1 MLKQLIN
8 IKVPILF
15 VGESGTGKTV
25 TIQNYL
31 RQSTSGNNKSNYLIL
46 NINFSSRTT
55 AMDFQLNLED
65 TLETRLM
72 RTMGPP
78 SGKELI
84 VFIDDLGMPTV
95 DKYETQQPLAFLKL
109 LIDKKNYYTK
119 DNKDLIKLVD
129 TNVNYFFLIILVHW
143 CNSSSWRW

>member
-1 MLKQLIN
+1 MLKCLLN
-8 IKVPILF
+8 IKMPVLF
-15 VGESGTGKTV
+15 VGDSGTGKTV
-25 TIQNYL
+25 TIQNYFKQL
-31 RQSTSGNNKSNYLIL
+31 TSGNNKTNNNLVL

-65 TLETRLM
+65 NLETRLI

-109 LIDKKNYYTK
+109 LIEKKNYYTR
-119 DNKDLIKLVD
+119 DNKDLIRLVD
-129 TNVNYFFLIILVHW
+129 TNVNNILIQKKFLKFCFL
-143 CNSSSWRW
+143 S

>member
-1 MLKQLIN
+1 MLKQLIG
-8 IKVPILF
+8 IKMPVLF

-31 RQSTSGNNKSNYLIL
+31 KQMTSGNNKSNFLVL

-65 TLETRLM
+65 NLETRLI

-84 VFIDDLGMPTV
+84 VFIDDMGMPTV

-109 LIDKKNYYTK
+109 LIEKKNYYTR
-119 DNKDLIKLVD
+119 DNKDLIRLLD
-129 TNVNYFFLIILVHW
+129 TNVN
-143 CNSSSWRW
+143 

>member
-1 MLKQLIN
+1 MLKYLLN
-8 IKVPILF
+8 IKMPVLF

-31 RQSTSGNNKSNYLIL
+31 KQLTSGNNKSNSLIL

-55 AMDFQLNLED
+55 AMDFQINLED
-65 TLETRLM
+65 NLETRLM

-84 VFIDDLGMPTV
+84 VFIDDMGMPTV

-109 LIDKKNYYTK
+109 LIEKKNYYTR
-119 DNKDLIKLVD
+119 DNKDLIRLVD
-129 TNVNYFFLIILVHW
+129 TNVKKII
-143 CNSSSWRW
+143 

>member
-1 MLKQLIN
+1 M
-8 IKVPILF
+8 PILF

-31 RQSTSGNNKSNYLIL
+31 KQLTSGNNKTNYLVL
-46 NINFSSRTT
+46 NINFSSRST
-55 AMDFQLNLED
+55 AIDFQLNLEEN
-65 TLETRLM
+65 LETRLI

-84 VFIDDLGMPTV
+84 VFIDDMGMPTV

-109 LIDKKNYYTK
+109 LIEKKNYYTR
-119 DNKDLIKLVD
+119 DNKDLIRLVD
-129 TNVNYFFLIILVHW
+129 TNVKNFLI
-143 CNSSSWRW
+143 

>member
-1 MLKQLIN
+1 MLKCLLN
-8 IKVPILF
+8 IKMPVLF
-15 VGESGTGKTV
+15 VGDSGTGKTV

-31 RQSTSGNNKSNYLIL
+31 KQLTSGNNKTNNSLVL

-65 TLETRLM
+65 NLETRLI

-84 VFIDDLGMPTV
+84 VFIDDMGMPTV

-109 LIDKKNYYTK
+109 LIEKKNYYTR
-119 DNKDLIKLVD
+119 DNKDLIRLVD
-129 TNVNYFFLIILVHW
+129 TNVNNI
-143 CNSSSWRW
+143 

>member
-1 MLKQLIN
+1 MLKCLIN
-8 IKVPILF
+8 IKMPVLF

-25 TIQNYL
+25 TMQNYL
-31 RQSTSGNNKSNYLIL
+31 KQLTSGNNKSNYLVL

-65 TLETRLM
+65 NLETRLI
-72 RTMGPP
+72 RTVGPP

-84 VFIDDLGMPTV
+84 VFIDDMGMPTV

-109 LIDKKNYYTK
+109 LIEKKNYYTR
-119 DNKDLIKLVD
+119 DNKDLIRLMD
-129 TNVNYFFLIILVHW
+129 TNVKNFFFFFKIFI
-143 CNSSSWRW
+143 